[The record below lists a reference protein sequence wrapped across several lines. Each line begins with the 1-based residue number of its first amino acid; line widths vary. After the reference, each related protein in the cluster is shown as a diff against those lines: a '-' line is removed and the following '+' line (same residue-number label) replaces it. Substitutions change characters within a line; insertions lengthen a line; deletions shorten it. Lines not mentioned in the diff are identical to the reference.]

1 MRVTQLGGQLWNQ
14 AMQVRSPDDH
24 VKRVNT
30 LGPLCLWQFLER
42 TGPID
47 RTQGTPGSDK
57 NILSLYLSLHL
68 SSSPNL
74 SLHLPLHLQ
83 KAVFHKIVNIIA
95 LKSHKIYPD

>member
-1 MRVTQLGGQLWNQ
+1 
-14 AMQVRSPDDH
+14 MQVRSPDDH

-57 NILSLYLSLHL
+57 NILSNKKNTQNIRQLVIRINF
-68 SSSPNL
+68 NL
-74 SLHLPLHLQ
+74 SHYVKENDPIGDFPSKKKQPCFAIGNVLCQ
-83 KAVFHKIVNIIA
+83 TF
-95 LKSHKIYPD
+95 SST